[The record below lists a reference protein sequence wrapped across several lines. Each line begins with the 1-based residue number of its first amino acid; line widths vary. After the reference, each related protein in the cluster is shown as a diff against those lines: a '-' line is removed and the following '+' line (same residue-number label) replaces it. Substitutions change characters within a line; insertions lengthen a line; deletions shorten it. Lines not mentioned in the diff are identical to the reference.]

1 MESITVSIWEL
12 NDVDTIIR
20 LILSFEVLVKIEG
33 AEIAR
38 SNYRFFLYN
47 YVSSFEAMR

>member
-38 SNYRFFLYN
+38 SNYRFFYTTTSL
-47 YVSSFEAMR
+47 ALKL